1 MNDPGRGDEHLQA
14 TRDSRGRY
22 LMVYSPMGKPIT
34 VRTSCSKG
42 EVFRGWWFDP
52 RMGEARPL
60 GDGFRDDLLT
70 FQPPSQGE
78 DCDWVLVLDS
88 AAEKFPAPGTERY
101 EEGRN

>member
-1 MNDPGRGDEHLQA
+1 
-14 TRDSRGRY
+14 
-22 LMVYSPMGKPIT
+22 
-34 VRTSCSKG
+34 
-42 EVFRGWWFDP
+42 
-52 RMGEARPL
+52 MGEARPL

-70 FQPPSQGE
+70 FQPPRQGE